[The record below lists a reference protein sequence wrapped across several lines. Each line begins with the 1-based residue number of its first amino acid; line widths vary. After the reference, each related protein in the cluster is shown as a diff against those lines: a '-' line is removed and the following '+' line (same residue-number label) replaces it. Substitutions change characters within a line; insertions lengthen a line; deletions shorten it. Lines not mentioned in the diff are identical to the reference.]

1 MLDSD
6 PRAQQANP
14 ARPQRASLEP
24 RVRASGVWARRLAG
38 AIALGC
44 LALAPLSAQEAPK
57 AAPTVELD
65 PADLKAARRFEARQ
79 MTLIRRLA
87 PAVAAVF
94 KEGEPGGGSGVIVDP
109 RGYVLTNFHVSGT
122 AKRLRIGLND
132 GRTYRARLLG
142 IDPGGD
148 IALLR
153 LEDRQRRRW
162 PSVPLGNSDLI
173 RPGARVY
180 AMGNPFLLAEDFSP
194 TVTQGVASGI
204 HRYRTG
210 SGSTDLVYG
219 DCIQLD
225 ASINPGNSGGP
236 LFSAQG
242 ELLGINGLGGFR
254 PDRVRI
260 NVGVGFAASITQIKN
275 FLLDL
280 RACRQCY
287 HGTMNATVKDLTRG
301 GKTPRPTIDS
311 ISQTS
316 KAYVAGLRLGDVVR
330 EFEGEAIRSQNQ
342 LLTRISRLPADRRV
356 RLVVERASEEGG
368 AAKTLTFVFR
378 LGTLWSGPQQGQWA
392 GDSKLIKRETNDVLA
407 SYRATRPAL
416 GWVRRERLKS
426 GGKLVE
432 RVVRA
437 RGRQLRVETGVGAQR
452 LVEVFEGS
460 NGWRQQGEGP
470 VTDLPPARR
479 DELGGTAQA
488 LAAIA
493 HPQGLALINDVVFTG
508 GEWIHGRP
516 AIRLEIRDRAGRQRK
531 IYLDAESLALVGL
544 ARPGADERWVEETY
558 LDTPQGSR
566 IRQVD
571 HETGQLLQEIE
582 VLEIRREVQDASLF
596 KRPGK
601 GS

>member
-1 MLDSD
+1 VPDSSSRSIEG
-6 PRAQQANP
+6 PTGHRSAP
-14 ARPQRASLEP
+14 ASSVFVGLFLASL
-24 RVRASGVWARRLAG
+24 
-38 AIALGC
+38 AL
-44 LALAPLSAQEAPK
+44 PSSVQAQEPAPK
-57 AAPTVELD
+57 PVEID

-79 MTLIRRLA
+79 MTLIRRLS
-87 PAVAAVF
+87 PSVAAVF

-122 AKRLRIGLND
+122 SKRLRVGLND
-132 GRTYRARLLG
+132 GRSYRARLLG

-153 LEDRQRRRW
+153 FDAGQRKRW
-162 PSVPLGNSDLI
+162 PSVPLGNSDLV

-194 TVTQGVASGI
+194 TVTQGVVSGI

-219 DCIQLD
+219 DCVQLD

-236 LFSAQG
+236 LFSAEG

-260 NVGVGFAASITQIKN
+260 NVGVGFAASVTQIKN

-301 GKTPRPTIDS
+301 GKTPRPTVDS
-311 ISQTS
+311 ITKTS
-316 KAYVAGLRLGDVVR
+316 KAYLAGLRLGDVVK
-330 EFEGEAIRSQNQ
+330 EFQGEAIRSQNQ
-342 LLTRISRLPADRRV
+342 LLARISRLPANRRI

-368 AAKTLTFVFR
+368 APKVLTFTFR

-392 GDSKLIKRETNDVLA
+392 GDSKLIKRETAEVLA
-407 SYRATRPAL
+407 SYRATRPPL
-416 GWVRRERLKS
+416 NWVRRERLQA

-432 RVVRA
+432 RVVRV
-437 RGRQLRVETGVGAQR
+437 RGRQIRVETGVGAQR

-460 NGWRQQGEGP
+460 NGWQQRGEGP
-470 VTDLPPARR
+470 VSDLLPARR
-479 DELGGTAQA
+479 DELGGTATA
-488 LAAIA
+488 LAAVA
-493 HPQGLALINDVVFTG
+493 HPQGLALVNEIVFTG
-508 GEWIHGRP
+508 GEWIYERP
-516 AIRLEIRDRAGRQRK
+516 AIRLEVRDRAGRQRK
-531 IYLDAESLALVGL
+531 VYLDAESLTLVGF
-544 ARPGADERWVEETY
+544 AAPGPDDRWIEETY
-558 LDTPQGSR
+558 LVTPKGTR
-566 IRQVD
+566 IRRVD
-571 HETGQLLQEIE
+571 DESAKLLQEVE
-582 VLEIRREVQDASLF
+582 VLEFRREAQDAKLF
-596 KRPGK
+596 KRPGR

>member
-1 MLDSD
+1 MPS
-6 PRAQQANP
+6 
-14 ARPQRASLEP
+14 
-24 RVRASGVWARRLAG
+24 LAG
-38 AIALGC
+38 LTLTLSRGLLVCGLLVCGLLVCGLG
-44 LALAPLSAQEAPK
+44 SAHAQDAK
-57 AAPTVELD
+57 VELD
-65 PADLKAARRFEARQ
+65 AADLKAARLLEARQ

-132 GRTYRARLLG
+132 GRTYKARLLG

-153 LEDRQRRRW
+153 LEDRQRSRW
-162 PSVPLGNSDLI
+162 PAVPLGNSDLL

-180 AMGNPFLLAEDFSP
+180 AMGNPFLLAEDYSP
-194 TVTQGVASGI
+194 TVTQGVVSGI

-219 DCIQLD
+219 DCIQID

-236 LFSAQG
+236 LFSSTG

-280 RACRQCY
+280 RASRQCY

-301 GKTPRPTIDS
+301 GKTPRPTVDS
-311 ISQTS
+311 ISPTS
-316 KAYVAGLRLGDVVR
+316 KAYLAGLRLGDVIR
-330 EFEGEAIRSQNQ
+330 TFEGERIRSQNQ
-342 LLTRISRLPADRRV
+342 LLTRVSRLPSERRV
-356 RLVVERASEEGG
+356 RLLVERASEEGG
-368 AAKTLTFVFR
+368 PPRELTFVFR
-378 LGTLWSGPQQGQWA
+378 LEPLWSGPHQGQWA
-392 GDSKLIKRETNDVLA
+392 GDKKLIERETNEVLA
-407 SYRATRPAL
+407 AYRATRPAL
-416 GWVRRERLKS
+416 GWMRRERLKS

-460 NGWRQQGEGP
+460 NGWQRRGEGP
-470 VTDLPPARR
+470 VSDLPAARR

-488 LAAIA
+488 LAAIG
-493 HPQGLALINDVVFTG
+493 HPQGRVLISSMVFTG
-508 GEWIHGRP
+508 GEWIDGRP
-516 AIRLEIRDRAGRQRK
+516 AIRLEIRDRAGRKRK
-531 IYLDAESLALVGL
+531 VYLDAETHALVGI
-544 ARPGADERWVEETY
+544 AQPAGDRWIEETY
-558 LDTPQGSR
+558 LKTPRGSR
-566 IRQVD
+566 IRRVD
-571 HETGQLLQEIE
+571 YESGELLEEIE
-582 VLEIRREVQDASLF
+582 VLELRHEAQPAQLF
-596 KRPGK
+596 QRPPS